1 MRRSCVARGSIEW
14 ERGRSFAV
22 NHVVKWRTWTDLRR
36 CVSAGGLPPFE
47 YLGFQFNWLS
57 ILFTVGCTSRPTT
70 IALFP
75 AVYSAGLN
83 SWTYLAQPAAEE
95 KKKEKSQMGCHCGL
109 KRLLAVVGHNDFL
122 AAGCTVERS
131 LRRPIDGSTDRP
143 AAAAVTSIEEEVL

>member
-95 KKKEKSQMGCHCGL
+95 KKKSQMGSHWEL

-122 AAGCTVERS
+122 AAVKRS
-131 LRRPIDGSTDRP
+131 FRRPIDGSTDRP
-143 AAAAVTSIEEEVL
+143 AEAAVTSIEEEVL